1 MSHQRRTGR
10 TPVAHRGRSLSRA
23 GFTLIELLVSV
34 VLLVIV
40 IFATFGF
47 MTSMSGVFY
56 SQDMIVDAQSSA
68 RFALD
73 FVSSDV
79 RRAGYLT
86 SANAP
91 ADNQVC
97 PPPVGFNVPVSAIN
111 IGDGAD
117 AGQVFGVGAPN
128 NNDAI
133 EPDRLTL
140 MGAFDSPHLYTLDG
154 VTRTSAVINGASAA
168 FNLGNGTVAEN
179 SQAFDTIFVPGRMV
193 RVSDVDGSSQFAI
206 LTAASFNGGRPS
218 LALNGL
224 VERSGNRG
232 CGLEGVSGQSYELSV
247 VNVYRY
253 QIQARPGQP
262 QIMDLMRTEL
272 DARTGNPLRIDGRVN
287 QVPVAEYVVDFQV
300 LAFGDNGPDRIVPLI
315 APDLM
320 GDDEGSLS
328 FNFLEGGGPQ
338 NSRWHR
344 IRALKIYVSVRTQR
358 EDPNLTHVPRQLE
371 NSTGGTNYGL
381 LTSFDTDGD
390 PLSSAHVVTMS
401 TFIETPNLT
410 FANL

>member
-1 MSHQRRTGR
+1 MSRQRCTGRHALVHRRTSR
-10 TPVAHRGRSLSRA
+10 SRA

-73 FVSSDV
+73 FISSDV
-79 RRAGYLT
+79 RRSGYLT
-86 SANAP
+86 SVNAP

-97 PPPVGFNVPVSAIN
+97 PQPVGLNVPVSAIN
-111 IGDGAD
+111 IADGAD
-117 AGQVFGVGAPN
+117 AGAVFGASAPHN
-128 NNDAI
+128 NNAI
-133 EPDRLTL
+133 EPDRLTV
-140 MGAFDSPHLYTLDG
+140 MGAFDSPHLYTLDS
-154 VTRTSAVINGASAA
+154 VTNTTAVVNGASAA
-168 FNLGNGTVAEN
+168 FNLGNGTAAEN
-179 SQAFDTIFVPGRMV
+179 LQAFDTIFVPGRLV
-193 RVSDVDGSSQFAI
+193 RVSDVDGSAQFAI
-206 LTAASFNGGRPS
+206 LTSASFNSGRPS
-218 LALNGL
+218 LSLNGL
-224 VERSGNRG
+224 VERAGNRG

-247 VNVYRY
+247 VNIYRY
-253 QIQARPGQP
+253 QIRARPGQP
-262 QIMDLMRTEL
+262 QIMDLMRTEV
-272 DARTGNPLRIDGRVN
+272 DARTGNALRIDGRIN
-287 QVPVAEYVVDFQV
+287 EVPVAEYVVDFQV
-300 LAFGDNGPDRIVPLI
+300 LAYGDDGPDRIVPVI
-315 APDLM
+315 TPDLM
-320 GDDEGSLS
+320 GDDQGSLS

-344 IRALKIYVSVRTQR
+344 IRALKLYVSVRTQR

-371 NSTGGTNYGL
+371 NSPDGTNYGL

-401 TFIETPNLT
+401 TIIETPNLT